1 MPRSSRKDF
10 CPEFHHAV
18 ELIGRRWTGVILRAM
33 LNGATH
39 FGEIAVAVPKLS
51 DRMLAARLK
60 ELEAHGV
67 IERTVV
73 PDTPVRVEYALTD
86 KGRALEGVLIALGD
100 WADRWVAPRPVGGA
114 PGYRTPRK
122 PSPARGRRTRRRPSS
137 GQKPT

>member
-39 FGEIAVAVPKLS
+39 FGEIALAVPKLS

-67 IERTVV
+67 ISRTVV

-86 KGRALEGVLIALGD
+86 KGRGLEGVVKALGD
-100 WADRWVAPRPVGGA
+100 WADRWVPACPVDGEPSYRVAKKTARPKRGSRA
-114 PGYRTPRK
+114 RRR
-122 PSPARGRRTRRRPSS
+122 SPASPSR
-137 GQKPT
+137 